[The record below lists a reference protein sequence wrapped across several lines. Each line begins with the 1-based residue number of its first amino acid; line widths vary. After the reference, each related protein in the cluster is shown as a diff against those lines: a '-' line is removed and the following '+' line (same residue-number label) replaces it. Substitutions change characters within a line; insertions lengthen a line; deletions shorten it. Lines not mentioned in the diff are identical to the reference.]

1 MQEKPAKRGTAAK
14 EKVAGTPSTST
25 PNPKRGKLQD
35 ALRKELFG
43 EKGAEASPASGP
55 LRRADTAST
64 LSSLPLGGGTCFE
77 IHDYILYIIYYIL

>member
-1 MQEKPAKRGTAAK
+1 MQEKPAKRGTEAK

-35 ALRKELFG
+35 TLRRELFL
-43 EKGAEASPASGP
+43 EKGAGASQASGP
-55 LRRADTAST
+55 LRRADTATT

-77 IHDYILYIIYYIL
+77 IYII